1 MEARDNF
8 EFFVDECQYNGDT
21 EVTTFYIEK
30 KDTFFIGKEVHIDKK
45 NDLLFYPISG

>member
-30 KDTFFIGKEVHIDKK
+30 KDTFFIGKEVHIDNKK
-45 NDLLFYPISG
+45 